1 MRGAIM
7 AFVIMLWWQQP
18 LFAAVPPPDP
28 DPLTFTKFMQ
38 LMKIEYKIEPGAHK
52 IYLTWRQ
59 KETAKKIY
67 FPMFS
72 PNVLC
77 GMFDDL
83 AGKTVIVAAVGETD
97 VEYTCERTN

>member
-18 LFAAVPPPDP
+18 LFAAGYSANPT
-28 DPLTFTKFMQ
+28 PLSFTKFIQ
-38 LMKIEYKIEPGAHK
+38 LMKIEHKIEPGVHR

-72 PNVLC
+72 QNVLC